1 MGPWTL
7 YFLALRIFGSY
18 PPPPSDVL
26 VFLVAQMVKNLPAM
40 QETWVL
46 ALGWEDPLEEGMA
59 THSVFLPGE
68 SHGQRRLAG
77 CSPIAESDMTEP
89 LTLSLFRC
97 SRIRGLSLLPLTC
110 HRVASKSGL
119 C

>member
-26 VFLVAQMVKNLPAM
+26 VFLVAQTVKNLPAM

-46 ALGWEDPLEEGMA
+46 ALGWEDPLEEGIA
-59 THSVFLPGE
+59 THSSTLAWRILTDREAWWATV
-68 SHGQRRLAG
+68 HGVAKIQTRL
-77 CSPIAESDMTEP
+77 SD
-89 LTLSLFRC
+89 
-97 SRIRGLSLLPLTC
+97 
-110 HRVASKSGL
+110 
-119 C
+119 